1 MIKYQAGGKG
11 IAPRK
16 SDKPSWVG
24 LEELSRTQ
32 FTVTFKTKTGY
43 KMVPLY
49 QVERWE
55 KIVGEKTK

>member
-1 MIKYQAGGKG
+1 MSKYKAGGKG

-16 SDKPSWVG
+16 SERPSWIG
-24 LEELSRTQ
+24 LEELSRTR

-49 QVERWE
+49 QVEQYY
-55 KIVGEKTK
+55 KLTGGNK